1 MKTYEKQWKP
11 TARTLSARAG
21 HGRQD
26 VAGVL
31 QAYRNRTAQLASLTD
46 EDNQTLQGKFV
57 TQLQGGTEE
66 NSLQQKTENRTGL
79 PDRLK
84 AGVENLSGYSLDGV
98 KVHYNSSRP
107 AQLQALAYTQ
117 GTDIHI
123 GPGQE
128 RYLGHEAWHVVQQM
142 QGRVQPTMQLQGLAV
157 NDNEDLEREADV
169 MGEKA
174 QKNTEQAKEM
184 ERIANGK
191 AIMPLQLAWDVTGV
205 NDYLRQDQIGIQ
217 SIQDLNSQNY
227 TVNKI
232 KDIIITRTYT
242 DGRVPKTE
250 QYVIK
255 GYHQRGNREIAISD
269 ESNDNGSAS
278 STIVHEVAH
287 ANQHQAN
294 EKEFFFWRWLNWV
307 PFPDVLS
314 KEVDAHKKQ
323 ELYNQRMGLNLN
335 AALWEGDKLNDKKI
349 EEYIKRVYLGN
360 GVSGKRPFIDKESS
374 TIKVGS
380 SIKPWPVPTE

>member
-123 GPGQE
+123 GPD
-128 RYLGHEAWHVVQQM
+128 R
-142 QGRVQPTMQLQGLAV
+142 
-157 NDNEDLEREADV
+157 
-169 MGEKA
+169 
-174 QKNTEQAKEM
+174 
-184 ERIANGK
+184 NG
-191 AIMPLQLAWDVTGV
+191 IWDMKPGMWC
-205 NDYLRQDQIGIQ
+205 
-217 SIQDLNSQNY
+217 
-227 TVNKI
+227 NKC
-232 KDIIITRTYT
+232 RA
-242 DGRVPKTE
+242 GCSRRCNC
-250 QYVIK
+250 
-255 GYHQRGNREIAISD
+255 RG
-269 ESNDNGSAS
+269 
-278 STIVHEVAH
+278 
-287 ANQHQAN
+287 
-294 EKEFFFWRWLNWV
+294 WR
-307 PFPDVLS
+307 
-314 KEVDAHKKQ
+314 
-323 ELYNQRMGLNLN
+323 
-335 AALWEGDKLNDKKI
+335 
-349 EEYIKRVYLGN
+349 
-360 GVSGKRPFIDKESS
+360 
-374 TIKVGS
+374 
-380 SIKPWPVPTE
+380 

>member
-142 QGRVQPTMQLQGLAV
+142 Q
-157 NDNEDLEREADV
+157 
-169 MGEKA
+169 
-174 QKNTEQAKEM
+174 
-184 ERIANGK
+184 
-191 AIMPLQLAWDVTGV
+191 
-205 NDYLRQDQIGIQ
+205 
-217 SIQDLNSQNY
+217 
-227 TVNKI
+227 
-232 KDIIITRTYT
+232 
-242 DGRVPKTE
+242 
-250 QYVIK
+250 
-255 GYHQRGNREIAISD
+255 
-269 ESNDNGSAS
+269 
-278 STIVHEVAH
+278 
-287 ANQHQAN
+287 
-294 EKEFFFWRWLNWV
+294 
-307 PFPDVLS
+307 
-314 KEVDAHKKQ
+314 
-323 ELYNQRMGLNLN
+323 
-335 AALWEGDKLNDKKI
+335 
-349 EEYIKRVYLGN
+349 
-360 GVSGKRPFIDKESS
+360 
-374 TIKVGS
+374 
-380 SIKPWPVPTE
+380 

>member
-66 NSLQQKTENRTGL
+66 NSLQQKAENRTGL

-217 SIQDLNSQNY
+217 SIQDLNSQN
-227 TVNKI
+227 
-232 KDIIITRTYT
+232 
-242 DGRVPKTE
+242 
-250 QYVIK
+250 
-255 GYHQRGNREIAISD
+255 
-269 ESNDNGSAS
+269 
-278 STIVHEVAH
+278 
-287 ANQHQAN
+287 
-294 EKEFFFWRWLNWV
+294 
-307 PFPDVLS
+307 
-314 KEVDAHKKQ
+314 
-323 ELYNQRMGLNLN
+323 
-335 AALWEGDKLNDKKI
+335 
-349 EEYIKRVYLGN
+349 
-360 GVSGKRPFIDKESS
+360 
-374 TIKVGS
+374 
-380 SIKPWPVPTE
+380 